1 MGRSKTEYMYL
12 SRSAVNLS
20 SMNVFVIRIKNRVTY
35 FTYVSCNPFYLEVP
49 VLKGRLSV
57 MQERPDPLGCC
68 CKQALLYSWRQ
79 LTYPFTYGDLEST
92 FTCRSVSCSNDGT
105 GWRPGNVNCSRF
117 NATSCPCCYD
127 NYYLAELLFRKRLR
141 YWIW

>member
-49 VLKGRLSV
+49 VLN
-57 MQERPDPLGCC
+57 E
-68 CKQALLYSWRQ
+68 
-79 LTYPFTYGDLEST
+79 T
-92 FTCRSVSCSNDGT
+92 N
-105 GWRPGNVNCSRF
+105 
-117 NATSCPCCYD
+117 
-127 NYYLAELLFRKRLR
+127 
-141 YWIW
+141 